1 MANSINYAEVYR
13 KELDQAV
20 KQGLLTAEIETPS
33 VNWIGAK
40 TFNEPHMQVTGYG
53 KHGRNRGWNRGDV
66 TTENTPYTVEQD
78 RDVEFFVDVADTD
91 ESGLVATIGN
101 VSKTFLEE
109 QATPEIDAYRFS
121 KMAKEAKGIGGD
133 QYKEEDLSKKDGMA
147 VLKAIKSDLSKVR
160 KYGSVNV
167 VVYVHTAVMD
177 LLENVA
183 LEKGIINIKTMDEGI
198 STRITVINGSKVIE
212 VFDTERF
219 YTEYDFT
226 TGYVPT
232 GQEINYIVVAKPSV
246 LTARKINSIYL
257 FLAGTHTEGD
267 GNLYQN
273 RLFHDMFIRKH
284 KSDGVIV
291 SAKPATAGAK

>member
-53 KHGRNRGWNRGDV
+53 KHGRNSGWNRGDV
-66 TTENTPYTVEQD
+66 KTENTPYTVEQD

-101 VSKTFLEE
+101 VSKTFIAE

-121 KMAKEAKGIGGD
+121 KMAKEAKGIGGE

-147 VLKAIKSDLSKVR
+147 VLKAIKS
-160 KYGSVNV
+160 
-167 VVYVHTAVMD
+167 
-177 LLENVA
+177 
-183 LEKGIINIKTMDEGI
+183 
-198 STRITVINGSKVIE
+198 
-212 VFDTERF
+212 
-219 YTEYDFT
+219 
-226 TGYVPT
+226 
-232 GQEINYIVVAKPSV
+232 
-246 LTARKINSIYL
+246 
-257 FLAGTHTEGD
+257 
-267 GNLYQN
+267 
-273 RLFHDMFIRKH
+273 
-284 KSDGVIV
+284 
-291 SAKPATAGAK
+291 